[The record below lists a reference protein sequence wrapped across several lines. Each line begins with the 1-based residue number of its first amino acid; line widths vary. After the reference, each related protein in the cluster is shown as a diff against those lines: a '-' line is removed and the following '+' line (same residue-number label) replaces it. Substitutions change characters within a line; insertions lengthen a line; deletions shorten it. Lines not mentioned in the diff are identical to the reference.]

1 MLIKSNIRFSFYY
14 INIRTSLSHTALHFE
29 VKSQTKF
36 DDTVFFVYVIL
47 TKSGIWITMMQPEH
61 R

>member
-1 MLIKSNIRFSFYY
+1 MLIERNIRFSFYY
-14 INIRTSLSHTALHFE
+14 INICTSLSHAALHFE

-36 DDTVFFVYVIL
+36 DTVFFVYVIL

>member
-14 INIRTSLSHTALHFE
+14 INICTSLSHTALHFE

-36 DDTVFFVYVIL
+36 DTVFFVYVIL